1 MRGIFDADLLLS
13 SYIRAFP
20 LYPFLPPARPR
31 VVRLNC
37 ALDVRSS
44 ASHCATMS
52 ETAKRVREAKVLTP
66 NKVIAR
72 ASAFVASNG
81 RFPTSREDQV
91 LHRKL
96 TEMRAKRGKLA
107 PAVAASLEAIPGW
120 TWADAERPAELT
132 ARRLA
137 AFVSEN
143 GGRYPG
149 NTRTTPKEEVN
160 LNKVVS
166 KYRRT
171 YATLPAEDRASFERV
186 PGWSWAIAEK
196 PAIGATTAK
205 TPAAKTPSAKAA
217 KTPKAKPAPRAKRA
231 ASRSPNYSP
240 AAFAVA
246 AAPAKVAKFAY
257 PSRSPSYDLEMLGLS
272 QSPEIARLRTED
284 LPSLGAYSHSRKS
297 AASLRTEDLPSLGA
311 YSRSLKSAASLRT
324 EDLPSL
330 AEYSFKSRGSK
341 SMLSRSS

>member
-1 MRGIFDADLLLS
+1 
-13 SYIRAFP
+13 
-20 LYPFLPPARPR
+20 
-31 VVRLNC
+31 
-37 ALDVRSS
+37 
-44 ASHCATMS
+44 MS

-66 NKVIAR
+66 SKIIAR
-72 ASAFVASNG
+72 ASAFVAANG

-96 TEMRAKRGKLA
+96 NEMRAKRGKLA
-107 PAVAASLEAIPGW
+107 PAVAEGLEKIPGW

-137 AFVSEN
+137 AFVAEN
-143 GGRYPG
+143 DGRYPG

-160 LNKVVS
+160 LNKVLS

-205 TPAAKTPSAKAA
+205 TPAVKAPSAKAA

-240 AAFAVA
+240 AAVA

-257 PSRSPSYDLEMLGLS
+257 PSRSPSYDLGMLGLS

-284 LPSLGAYSHSRKS
+284 LPSLGAYSRSRKS

-330 AEYSFKSRGSK
+330 GAYSFKSRGSK

>member
-1 MRGIFDADLLLS
+1 
-13 SYIRAFP
+13 
-20 LYPFLPPARPR
+20 
-31 VVRLNC
+31 
-37 ALDVRSS
+37 
-44 ASHCATMS
+44 MS

-66 NKVIAR
+66 SKIIAR

-96 TEMRAKRGKLA
+96 NEMRAKRGKLA
-107 PAVAASLEAIPGW
+107 PAVAEGLEKIPGW

-137 AFVSEN
+137 AFVAEN

-217 KTPKAKPAPRAKRA
+217 KTPKTKPAPRAKRA

-240 AAFAVA
+240 AAVA
-246 AAPAKVAKFAY
+246 AAPAKVAKLAY
-257 PSRSPSYDLEMLGLS
+257 PSRSPSYDLGMLALS
-272 QSPEIARLRTED
+272 PSPDIARLRTED
-284 LPSLGAYSHSRKS
+284 LPSLGAYSRSRKS

-330 AEYSFKSRGSK
+330 GAYSFKSRGSK